1 MKKEALI
8 PFHPE
13 KVKAATKVVG
23 NIIHSV
29 FNWFDATDMIGDW
42 TKKHSEKELIELKQK
57 LVKMSSQRLS
67 KIEQQRNLLHLLE
80 SAGMSLPINSDVAN
94 KLREKV
100 ENVRSN
106 VQQLEGDHQLAEDI
120 SSSLEESYTK
130 PGKLGDHLSGLNNQ
144 TENEKMYKEV
154 LNNVQEKFSEEKI

>member
-1 MKKEALI
+1 
-8 PFHPE
+8 
-13 KVKAATKVVG
+13 
-23 NIIHSV
+23 
-29 FNWFDATDMIGDW
+29 
-42 TKKHSEKELIELKQK
+42 
-57 LVKMSSQRLS
+57 
-67 KIEQQRNLLHLLE
+67 LLE

-144 TENEKMYKEV
+144 NENEKMYKEV